1 MLKDKNGGGRTGN
14 TQVSKRKASSASAS
28 DGNLKKKS
36 KTARDT
42 DKARLSPDGDGETDK
57 EDKRSLAGSNKGS
70 LSPLVKDG
78 DEDEDDAHL
87 DNELFPEEPNF
98 FA

>member
-1 MLKDKNGGGRTGN
+1 MLRDKNGGGRARN

-36 KTARDT
+36 KTVRDP
-42 DKARLSPDGDGETDK
+42 DNARLSLDGDGETDK

-70 LSPLVKDG
+70 LSPLVKE
-78 DEDEDDAHL
+78 EDKAEDD

-98 FA
+98 FV